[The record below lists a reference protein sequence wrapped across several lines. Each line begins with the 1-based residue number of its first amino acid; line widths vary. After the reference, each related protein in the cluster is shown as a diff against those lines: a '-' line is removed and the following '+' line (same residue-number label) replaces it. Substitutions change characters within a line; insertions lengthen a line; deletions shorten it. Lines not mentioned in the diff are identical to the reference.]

1 MAPVNTQPLTLT
13 GLDGSVEIQRFS
25 WIVVEESTKR
35 EGGRG
40 KRDGEGERGRE
51 GERERGREGERERGR
66 EGRRQRR
73 EARAAKP
80 TAAGGRRRDER
91 RRDERHKRKSP
102 PGRIRAGSKTGG
114 WSIS

>member
-51 GERERGREGERERGR
+51 GERERGREGETER
-66 EGRRQRR
+66 
-73 EARAAKP
+73 
-80 TAAGGRRRDER
+80 
-91 RRDERHKRKSP
+91 
-102 PGRIRAGSKTGG
+102 
-114 WSIS
+114 